1 MNKRDTVKEVFS
13 LAIFTIKVIHT
24 LQWLDVA
31 LKPGLKGQCI
41 RKLIYML
48 FLWPVVL
55 LIHVDSLLLVELP
68 SFCKGTE
75 GHLCHSAWPIK
86 IIHLK
91 SNVSFQTS

>member
-13 LAIFTIKVIHT
+13 LAIFIIKVIHT
-24 LQWLDVA
+24 TMA
-31 LKPGLKGQCI
+31 GCSFETRFKGTVYPKI
-41 RKLIYML
+41 NLH
-48 FLWPVVL
+48 VV
-55 LIHVDSLLLVELP
+55 VDSLLLVELP
-68 SFCKGTE
+68 SLCKGTE